1 MSIACKHNEQY
12 CVAGTSLVVHWL
24 RICLAM
30 QGTWVQSLVRECP
43 IFCETIKPAHYN

>member
-30 QGTWVQSLVRECP
+30 QGTWVQALVRE
-43 IFCETIKPAHYN
+43 IRYHVRQGN